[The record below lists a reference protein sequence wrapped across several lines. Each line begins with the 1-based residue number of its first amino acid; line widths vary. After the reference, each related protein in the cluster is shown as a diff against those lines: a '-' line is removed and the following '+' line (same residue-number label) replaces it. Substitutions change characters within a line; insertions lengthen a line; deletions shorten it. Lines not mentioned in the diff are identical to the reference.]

1 MDFVVIVVFA
11 LERLVITVVLC
22 AGVRSGAFAYQLA
35 ATVLSKRRQSANIWT
50 TTLECHSDI
59 ISMKHKKLLS
69 FLIRTAVISIRVVS
83 N

>member
-11 LERLVITVVLC
+11 LVITVVLC
-22 AGVRSGAFAYQLA
+22 VGVRSGAFAYQLA

-59 ISMKHKKLLS
+59 IRMKHKNFLS
-69 FLIRTAVISIRVVS
+69 FLIQTAVISIRVVS

>member
-1 MDFVVIVVFA
+1 LVDLVIVVFA

-35 ATVLSKRRQSANIWT
+35 VTVSSKRRQSANIWT
-50 TTLECHSDI
+50 TTFECHSDI
-59 ISMKHKKLLS
+59 ISMKHMDVLS
-69 FLIRTAVISIRVVS
+69 CLIWTVVISIRVVS

>member
-35 ATVLSKRRQSANIWT
+35 VLVTVCRNDAKALTLDNNIGVPLGHHWH
-50 TTLECHSDI
+50 EE
-59 ISMKHKKLLS
+59 
-69 FLIRTAVISIRVVS
+69 
-83 N
+83 